1 MLNAFFGNGLSDE
14 KLISRAAPE
23 PIFLIIRF
31 TNDGRLGSG
40 FAKTITF
47 GSVDARKTQ
56 YAINDDPLWQDS
68 CHHLK
73 FNQLGALRVDSVSL

>member
-31 TNDGRLGSG
+31 TNDGRLGL
-40 FAKTITF
+40 K
-47 GSVDARKTQ
+47 
-56 YAINDDPLWQDS
+56 NPLMIY
-68 CHHLK
+68 K
-73 FNQLGALRVDSVSL
+73 